1 MDIPRRFNWVGAYRI
16 KLHQLTSWLP
26 LPNINPS
33 IFTFLSLVASVGFAF
48 IWSRQP
54 GWAAVLLAVS
64 LLLDWLDGAIA
75 EHFHRASAKGW
86 WIDAIEDR
94 LSEIIILG
102 PFAIIWTYLFAL
114 NASLTFVSYK
124 IRVNV
129 TMPLRFT
136 FFFYFLFFGA
146 AL

>member
-1 MDIPRRFNWVGAYRI
+1 MDIPRRFNWVGAYRT
-16 KLHQLTSWLP
+16 KLHRLTNWLP

-33 IFTFLSLVASVGFAF
+33 VFTFLSLVASVGFAF

-75 EHFHRASAKGW
+75 ERFHRASAKGW

-94 LSEIIILG
+94 LSEAIIMM
-102 PFAIIWTYLFAL
+102 PFAVIWTYLFAL
-114 NASLTFVSYK
+114 NVILTAISYSFK
-124 IRVNV
+124 VNI
-129 TMPLRFT
+129 TMPLRFA
-136 FFFYFLFFGA
+136 FLIYY
-146 AL
+146 LTIIT